1 MYQPLIWPLVA
12 GDDAGGLR
20 PALNPKGLKGAPDAL
35 VDGVRRDTELNGD
48 FLGGKVLIDQQQTVQ
63 LATRESC
70 DPLRHCRLF
79 VVRIA

>member
-12 GDDAGGLR
+12 GDDAGGLS
-20 PALNPKGLKGAPDAL
+20 PALNPKGLKGAADAL
-35 VDGVRRDTELNGD
+35 VDGVRRDMELSGD
-48 FLGGKVLIDQQQTVQ
+48 FLRGKMLIDQQQTVQ

-70 DPLRHCRLF
+70 DPLRHCRPV